1 MVPGLPLGHLVNIC
15 EIQSLIRG
23 YLWQISVF
31 AVESLKYCERTYRS
45 RQRWIL
51 YKEFAMDLLLAI
63 ISRLL
68 IGAAAGWLASRLV
81 KGSGYG
87 IIGNTI
93 VGMTGG
99 FIGGW
104 LLSLVNVGMSGLITI
119 IGSVMGAVILLFIIG
134 LFKAWFD
141 KSPSDTTE

>member
-1 MVPGLPLGHLVNIC
+1 
-15 EIQSLIRG
+15 
-23 YLWQISVF
+23 
-31 AVESLKYCERTYRS
+31 
-45 RQRWIL
+45 
-51 YKEFAMDLLLAI
+51 MDLLLAI

-87 IIGNTI
+87 VIGNTI

-119 IGSVMGAVILLFIIG
+119 IGSVLGAVILLFIIG
-134 LFKAWFD
+134 LFKAWFE
-141 KSPSDTTE
+141 KSPSDTTG